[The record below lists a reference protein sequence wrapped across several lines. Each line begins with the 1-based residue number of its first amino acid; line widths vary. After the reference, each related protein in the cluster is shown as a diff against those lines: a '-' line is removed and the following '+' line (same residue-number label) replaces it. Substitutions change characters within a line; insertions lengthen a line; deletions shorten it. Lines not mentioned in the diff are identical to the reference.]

1 MNSRGET
8 VLLDFGEQSFVKAV
22 AVKHSPYQRG
32 NSGGETVIFILGGGG
47 GLFTTLLEF
56 LSLTYLNPHPH
67 FFQLKTQPA
76 AVTPRTSL
84 YAQALHVG
92 KDKGEAPTLQEAN
105 TGSLGAL
112 SDRLLLQR
120 RPTVPV
126 GVQISAPLWVLTG

>member
-1 MNSRGET
+1 MGNLW
-8 VLLDFGEQSFVKAV
+8 LLNTRPISIVKLV
-22 AVKHSPYQRG
+22 AKPS
-32 NSGGETVIFILGGGG
+32 SSSSEGG
-47 GLFTTLLEF
+47 TTLLEF

-92 KDKGEAPTLQEAN
+92 KDKSEAPTLQETN

-112 SDRLLLQR
+112 SDRLPLQR
-120 RPTVPV
+120 RPAVPV